1 MRKGTHSCLEC
12 RRRKI
17 RCKYEPGAENCARC
31 TTKGLEC
38 TEQEYGDA
46 KALGADKRKT
56 MRQRTTEL
64 EGMISQILVKLDH
77 GGEGSGSVGG
87 GRELPK
93 DAETKAAEAL
103 RSLRTELLPSTTM
116 GADVLAQTSTG
127 LASPTSEKSDNIA
140 EESSRYFH
148 NPPLLSLFDN
158 SVLSTGKDQQDGHA
172 QQVGHISQA
181 SSADKNR
188 RVLAALKPLIPTM
201 NDIGFILRAS
211 HQSLALWQEA
221 MRGDCKHK
229 IADGVYG
236 DEFTSTQNFIYRSLQ
251 SEKVSHFKVLV
262 DPLHSVISPRLEFDG
277 AMYLFS
283 RD

>member
-1 MRKGTHSCLEC
+1 MNINSIMAPSMGSTPSSESASAAGDSNYSPRKRMRKGTHSCLEC

-17 RCKYEPGAENCARC
+17 RCNFEPGAENCARC

-77 GGEGSGSVGG
+77 GGEDSGGLGG
-87 GRELPK
+87 GKELPK

-127 LASPTSEKSDNIA
+127 LASPTSEKSDNTA

-181 SSADKNR
+181 SSTDKNQ

-211 HQSLALWQEA
+211 NQGLALWQEA
-221 MRGDCKHK
+221 MRGDC
-229 IADGVYG
+229 
-236 DEFTSTQNFIYRSLQ
+236 
-251 SEKVSHFKVLV
+251 
-262 DPLHSVISPRLEFDG
+262 
-277 AMYLFS
+277 
-283 RD
+283 